1 MLHMAAAERRQLQ
14 QRIDGLMD
22 AASVHVGGKTVTEW
36 IGKLTKARN
45 KL

>member
-1 MLHMAAAERRQLQ
+1 MLHLAAAERRQLQ

-22 AASVHVGGKTVTEW
+22 GVAVNMGGKAVTEW
-36 IGKLTKARN
+36 IGKLTKTRS